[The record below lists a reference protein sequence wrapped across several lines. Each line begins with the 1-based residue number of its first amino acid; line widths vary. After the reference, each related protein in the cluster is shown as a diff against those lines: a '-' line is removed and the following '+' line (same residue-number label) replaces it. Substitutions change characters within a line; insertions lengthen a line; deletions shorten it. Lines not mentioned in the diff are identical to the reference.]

1 MHRIHAHCTCIART
15 AALIARTGTHCH
27 AHFTMPVAV
36 RMRMVTLVMSI
47 SKVFAPRRGPVVSG
61 PYSLRIMCSSRDPY
75 QIRRP
80 PNPPYYRHRYLLLTG
95 IFMYIKPS
103 AGAAVHPWEFQG
115 WLLPDLLHWLA
126 SNDHYRNVSV
136 QNNLL
141 IVNSNSSAAVS
152 SVELECTTE
161 NPHTYRLAECRLA
174 LRRQGKRPPCFYR
187 QSFYSHFASSP
198 FGMIENIV

>member
-1 MHRIHAHCTCIART
+1 MYVTIFQSLGGVEAQI
-15 AALIARTGTHCH
+15 L
-27 AHFTMPVAV
+27 VAV

-103 AGAAVHPWEFQG
+103 AGAAVHP
-115 WLLPDLLHWLA
+115 
-126 SNDHYRNVSV
+126 
-136 QNNLL
+136 
-141 IVNSNSSAAVS
+141 
-152 SVELECTTE
+152 
-161 NPHTYRLAECRLA
+161 
-174 LRRQGKRPPCFYR
+174 
-187 QSFYSHFASSP
+187 
-198 FGMIENIV
+198 